1 LKTNGE
7 EPVID
12 DAPAAKS
19 SNAEVLAA
27 VENNDSGKGGM
38 IEALL

>member
-1 LKTNGE
+1 LKNGE

-19 SNAEVLAA
+19 GNAEVLAA
-27 VENNDSGKGGM
+27 VENNDSGEGGM